1 MLSKNVL
8 ASRVALTYAALS
20 LARSPQHYEILDV
33 VRDLIIAQ
41 RAGLPPSILSPLSSL
56 KETLAEAQAADPR
69 PNKDGI
75 YRCPLD
81 TRLQE
86 HMANYGGAY
95 NDEET
100 SGSAAGYR

>member
-8 ASRVALTYAALS
+8 ASRVALTYAVLS
-20 LARSPQHYEILDV
+20 LSRSPQHYEMVDV

-69 PNKDGI
+69 ANKDGI

-81 TRLQE
+81 TRLLE
-86 HMANYGGAY
+86 HMANHGGAY
-95 NDEET
+95 DEDET
-100 SGSAAGYR
+100 SGSSAGYR